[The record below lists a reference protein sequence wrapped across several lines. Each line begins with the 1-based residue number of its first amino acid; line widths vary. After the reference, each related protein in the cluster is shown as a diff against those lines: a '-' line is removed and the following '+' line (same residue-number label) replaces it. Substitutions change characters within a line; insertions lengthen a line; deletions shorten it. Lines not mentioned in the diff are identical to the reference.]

1 MERGFF
7 NTPTIRLFSLGILSL
22 GLISW
27 HRAAAFLPII
37 NSTGMNNQVHQLLLM
52 ALAKRSIQGYEDI
65 SKINLHNETYKLYSC
80 KHVLLHNN

>member
-1 MERGFF
+1 
-7 NTPTIRLFSLGILSL
+7 
-22 GLISW
+22 
-27 HRAAAFLPII
+27 
-37 NSTGMNNQVHQLLLM
+37 MNNQVHQLLLM